1 MLSGSSGETYA
12 IFGRTY
18 ADYISFSAKIARA
31 FADSYAAMT
40 STYLQESASSPSSS
54 PDAPPTELERKMM
67 AKARETFES
76 RFRDQD
82 FLKSM
87 SEFIEAYSKL
97 AKDTGFGQIYQS
109 ASNWWRS
116 GIIYSSS
123 LSAIEYLELH
133 RTRYIQKAVS
143 ACFITMM
150 TA

>member
-1 MLSGSSGETYA
+1 MLCGSSGETYA

-18 ADYISFSAKIARA
+18 ADFISFIVKNARA

-40 STYLQESASSPSSS
+40 STYLQESASSSPSSS

-67 AKARETFES
+67 AKTRETFES

-97 AKDTGFGQIYQS
+97 AKDTGFGQK
-109 ASNWWRS
+109 
-116 GIIYSSS
+116 
-123 LSAIEYLELH
+123 
-133 RTRYIQKAVS
+133 YIRALQ
-143 ACFITMM
+143 IG
-150 TA
+150 